1 MGAGERK
8 AAEVI
13 NFPALQVVPAPELPL
28 KGKGFD
34 KYVETAQHL
43 LRAGKLNMHT
53 RALCEQIG
61 LVHGEIYR
69 DIDRRG
75 TTSAKNRDGYE
86 RLLKEL
92 RFVDNSDAAAPEED
106 PTKNRFSRFGVITRR
121 GAKKGRTT
129 SILSR

>member
-13 NFPALQVVPAPELPL
+13 SFPALQAVPSPELTL
-28 KGKGFD
+28 KGVGFD
-34 KYVETAQHL
+34 KYVEIATHL

-92 RFVDNSDAAAPEED
+92 RFVDNSDAAAPEEGAAE
-106 PTKNRFSRFGVITRR
+106 NRFARFGIVTRR
-121 GAKKGRTT
+121 GAKKAQLRA
-129 SILSR
+129 S